1 MIQISAQVNNRL
13 NQHQVTVT
21 TNQNAHAITIE
32 PKASGYGSSANGGE
46 LLFLALATCFCNDL
60 YREAAKKGIAVRQV
74 EVTVHGEF
82 GDAPGSV
89 AQNITYSARV
99 EAEAPE
105 ADIAALI
112 QHTDTVTEIQNTL
125 RQGAPVTLG
134 SVTVISSL

>member
-13 NQHQVTVT
+13 NHHQVTVT
-21 TNQNAHAITIE
+21 TNQNPHTITIE

-60 YREAAKKGIAVRQV
+60 YREAAKKGIAVKGV
-74 EVTVHGEF
+74 EVTVSGEF
-82 GDAPGSV
+82 GDAPGSA
-89 AQNITYSARV
+89 AQNITYAVRV

-125 RQGAPVTLG
+125 RQGAAVTLG
-134 SVTVISSL
+134 SVTVISNR